1 MDFTPHEFAEL
12 YGEIYVDLY
21 RFALYSLGNEE
32 DAKDAVSDAVLDGF
46 RQRET
51 LREKSAFRQWMFA
64 ILSNKCKRKKR
75 EYADRREYEQ
85 LPEEDSN
92 PAEELPKPE
101 TEVSE
106 AVAVRELFSRLPQE
120 EQQILALRLF
130 AGYNSREI
138 GRFLGMSP
146 GTIRSKEHRALAKLR
161 KEIMEHER

>member
-32 DAKDAVSDAVLDGF
+32 DAKDAVADAVLDGF
-46 RQRET
+46 KQRET
-51 LREKSAFRQWMFA
+51 LRDKGAFRQWMFA
-64 ILSNKCKRKKR
+64 ILSNKCRRKKR
-75 EYADRREYEQ
+75 EYVNRWEFEI
-85 LPEEDSN
+85 PSVEEEN
-92 PAEELPKPE
+92 PVEELPQQGAE
-101 TEVSE
+101 LSE
-106 AVAVRELFSRLPQE
+106 AVAVRELFARLPQE
-120 EQQILALRLF
+120 EQQILALRIF

-138 GRFLGMSP
+138 GNFLGMAP